1 MIKYEVT
8 SESSKFL
15 KEIMKIGQL
24 AKALNCT
31 VETIRF
37 YEKQGLLPPPQRS
50 SGNFRRYN
58 EDHLQRLS
66 FICHCRRLDLSLNEI
81 KKLIALEHDPEQRTE
96 EMNKLLDQHIKEIA
110 KRIHELA
117 HLRMK
122 LIELREKSATTDE
135 DPMKSLLQHSGVRF
149 VRW

>member
-1 MIKYEVT
+1 
-8 SESSKFL
+8 
-15 KEIMKIGQL
+15 MKIGQL

-37 YEKQGLLPPPQRS
+37 YEKQGLLPAPLRT
-50 SGNFRRYN
+50 SGNFREYN

-66 FICHCRRLDLSLNEI
+66 FICNCRSLDLSLNEI
-81 KKLIALEHDPEQRTE
+81 KTLLSLENQNEQRTE
-96 EMNKLLDQHIKEIA
+96 EINKLLDRHIKDIA

-122 LIELREKSATTDE
+122 LVELKEKTVTTDE
-135 DPMKSLLQHSGVRF
+135 DPMKLLLQHSVRF
-149 VRW
+149 VKL

>member
-1 MIKYEVT
+1 
-8 SESSKFL
+8 
-15 KEIMKIGQL
+15 MKIGQL

-37 YEKQGLLPPPQRS
+37 YEKQGLLPAPQRTN
-50 SGNFRRYN
+50 GNFRQYN

-66 FICHCRRLDLSLNEI
+66 FICNCRSLNLSLNEI
-81 KKLIALEHDPEQRTE
+81 KTLISLENQTEQRTE
-96 EMNKLLDQHIKEIA
+96 EMNKLLDSHIKDIA

-122 LIELREKSATTDE
+122 LIKLKEKSVANHE
-135 DPMKSLLQHSGVRF
+135 DPIKLLLQHSGVRF
-149 VRW
+149 VRL